1 MVSIPLRLRRHSI
14 DTSRRSQERKNPL
27 APDSAPDSV
36 WTMDTTQISAMSV
49 PEKLQLMDA
58 IWEDLSTSPEQF
70 EPPSWHREELEKTQ
84 ARRELGLEEPM
95 TLEEARNR
103 LFPHKNDS

>member
-1 MVSIPLRLRRHSI
+1 
-14 DTSRRSQERKNPL
+14 
-27 APDSAPDSV
+27 
-36 WTMDTTQISAMSV
+36 MDMTQISTMSV

-58 IWEDLSTSPEQF
+58 IWEDLSSAPGQF

-84 ARRELGLEEPM
+84 ARREKGLEEPI

-103 LFPHKNDS
+103 LFPNKK